1 MQRGRGPVKPG
12 GGPAASRRRRVQAAR
27 AARWAGHARW
37 QCERATAAR
46 LTGGGAKGQED
57 AVSASP
63 AASTE
68 SSASLW
74 RLEIA
79 ARPELSDALASA
91 TATRL
96 KAVLGLSPASL
107 RTRKLYH
114 LDLGLDAGEAAQ
126 VLAALVDPVSEE
138 GALGCL
144 PDPAEAVLLSVGFR
158 PGVTDSVGRSV
169 QRAAEDRLQRP
180 LTGQVH
186 TSTMYVFTGL
196 TRAQVEAAARELH
209 NPLIQRVRI
218 EGCAPGLVREP
229 ALDVPHAGTP
239 TVPGVTSVALGVAD
253 DDRLAQISRD
263 GMLALS
269 LPEMQAIRDHF
280 RTLGRDPS
288 DAELECIAQTW
299 SEHCKH
305 KIFAAPITYTDPR
318 GETREIERGLF
329 KEYIRGTTEA
339 IAAGRLT
346 AGQDPVGEPFLVSV
360 FHDNAGVVRFSA
372 ADHLVYKVETH
383 NSPSALDPYGGAMT
397 GIVGVNRDS
406 LATGLGAELL
416 TNVWGYCFGEPDHSA
431 PLPPGLM
438 HPRRIREGVHQGVID
453 GGNQSGIPYS
463 RGFELY
469 DPRYAGKPL
478 VYCGTVAVM
487 PVRSAGAPTD
497 IKRTAVGDLVVMLG
511 GRIGKDG
518 IHGATFSSVELDE
531 SSPVQAVQIGDPIT
545 QKMMADLLHEAREL
559 GLYSGITDNGAGGLS
574 SSVGEMAGATG
585 GARIDL
591 ARAPLKYPGLAPWE
605 ILISEAQERMTLA
618 VPKASIEAFLALARR
633 REVEASVLGEFT
645 DSGRLVVTHGD
656 TPVCDLELS
665 FLHDGLPR
673 WPLRAR
679 WSPPPRPLSPP
690 AAIAAALAEDVAGP
704 TLLALLRRPNLRSGE
719 STARHYDHEVKGLG
733 VIKPWVGV
741 RQDVPATA
749 TVMRGRHLRPEGVV
763 LAEGVHPFYSELDT
777 YAMAT
782 ACVDEAVRRV
792 LCAGARYDR
801 LSALDNF
808 CWPDP
813 VQGPKTPDGEH
824 KLAQLVRCCEG
835 LRAACEAFAVPLISG
850 KDSMKNDAQ
859 LGGVK
864 ISIPPTLLVS
874 VMGQMADVRRA
885 IDLVPVA
892 VGDLVYLLGETRRE
906 LGGSELARARGLVL
920 DGVPDTELARNAARY
935 RAFSAARDAGLV
947 RSAHVAGRG
956 GLAVALAHMAIAGEL
971 GVRVDLEA
979 LLGPDLGDMS
989 QWTAAA
995 LFSESTG
1002 RIVLTC
1008 APHQAEA
1015 LVGALAGHGLVRLG
1029 TIEASRGGD
1038 EGPAVRG
1045 GLEPPTG
1052 GWLQVRR
1059 GARVVFEHDV
1069 TRLRAAFQG
1078 AADV

>member
-1 MQRGRGPVKPG
+1 
-12 GGPAASRRRRVQAAR
+12 
-27 AARWAGHARW
+27 
-37 QCERATAAR
+37 
-46 LTGGGAKGQED
+46 
-57 AVSASP
+57 VSASP

-74 RLEIA
+74 RLEIT

-91 TATRL
+91 TAKRL
-96 KAVLGLSPASL
+96 KAVLGLTPTSL

-126 VLAALVDPVSEE
+126 VLEALVDPVSDV

-144 PDPAEAVLLSVGFR
+144 PDPADALVLSVGFR

-169 QRAAEDRLQRP
+169 QRAAEDRLGRA
-180 LTGQVH
+180 LAGQVH

-218 EGCAPGLVREP
+218 EACPAGAPPREP

-239 TVPGVTSVALGVAD
+239 TVPGVLTVALGAAD
-253 DDRLAQISRD
+253 DAMLEQISRA

-280 RTLGRDPS
+280 RSIGRDPS

-329 KEYIRGTTEA
+329 KDYIRGTTEA
-339 IAAGRLT
+339 IAAARLA
-346 AGQDPVGEPFLVSV
+346 AGQDPAGEPFLVSV

-487 PVRSAGAPTD
+487 PVRSAGAPTE

-656 TPVCDLELS
+656 TPVCDLELE

-679 WSPPPRPLSPP
+679 WSPPPRPLSAP
-690 AAIAAALAEDVAGP
+690 ARVAAALAEDALGA
-704 TLLALLRRPNLRSGE
+704 TLLAMLRRPNLRSGE
-719 STARHYDHEVKGLG
+719 AIARHYDHEVKGLS

-749 TVMRGRHLRPEGVV
+749 TVMRARHLRPEGVV
-763 LAEGVHPFYSELDT
+763 LSEGVHPFYSELDT
-777 YAMAT
+777 HAMAT
-782 ACVDEAVRRV
+782 ACVDEAVRRA
-792 LCAGARYDR
+792 LCAGARIDR

-835 LRAACEAFAVPLISG
+835 LRAACEAFGVPLISG

-874 VMGQMADVRRA
+874 VMGQMDNVRRA
-885 IDLVPVA
+885 LDLVPVA
-892 VGDLVYLLGETRRE
+892 AGDLLFVLGETRAE
-906 LGGSELARARGLVL
+906 LGGSELARAHGLVL
-920 DGVPDTELARNAARY
+920 GGVPNTELERCAARY
-935 RAFSAARDAGLV
+935 AAFAAARDAGLV

-956 GLAVALAHMAIAGEL
+956 GLAVALVHLALAGEL
-971 GVRVDLEA
+971 GVAVDLA
-979 LLGPDLGDMS
+979 GLLGPELGHMS
-989 QWTAAA
+989 EWAGTA

-1002 RIVLTC
+1002 RILLTC
-1008 APHQAEA
+1008 APQRAAA
-1015 LVGALAGHGLVRLG
+1015 LAAALAGHGLVRLG
-1029 TIEASRGGD
+1029 SIEAARGGD

-1045 GLEPPTG
+1045 GLVPPTG

-1059 GARVVFEHDV
+1059 GSRVLLEHGAAE
-1069 TRLRAAFQG
+1069 LRAAFKGG

>member
-1 MQRGRGPVKPG
+1 V
-12 GGPAASRRRRVQAAR
+12 
-27 AARWAGHARW
+27 
-37 QCERATAAR
+37 
-46 LTGGGAKGQED
+46 GAKGQESP
-57 AVSASP
+57 VSASP

-68 SSASLW
+68 ASTSLW
-74 RLEIA
+74 RLEIG

-96 KAVLGLSPASL
+96 KAVLGLSPTSL

-126 VLAALVDPVSEE
+126 VLQALVDPISEV

-144 PDPAEAVLLSVGFR
+144 PDPDDALLLSVGFR

-169 QRAAEDRLQRP
+169 QRAAEDRLGRS
-180 LTGQVH
+180 LAGQVY

-209 NPLIQRVRI
+209 NPLIQRVRV
-218 EGCAPGLVREP
+218 EAHPPGAPPRE
-229 ALDVPHAGTP
+229 AVLDVPHAGTP
-239 TVPGVTSVALGVAD
+239 TVPGVSTVALGAAD
-253 DDRLAQISRD
+253 DAMLEQISRV

-280 RTLGRDPS
+280 RSLGRDPS

-339 IAAGRLT
+339 IAAQRLA
-346 AGQDPVGEPFLVSV
+346 AGQDPAGEPFLVSV

-487 PVRSAGAPTD
+487 PVRSAGAPTE

-618 VPKASIEAFLALARR
+618 VPKASIDAFLALARR

-656 TPVCDLELS
+656 TPVCDLELE

-679 WSPPPRPLSPP
+679 WSPPPRPLSAP
-690 AAIAAALAEDVAGP
+690 AQVSAALAEDAALA
-704 TLLALLRRPNLRSGE
+704 TLLSLLRRPNLRSGE
-719 STARHYDHEVKGLG
+719 AIARHYDHEVKGLS

-763 LAEGVHPFYSELDT
+763 LSEGVHPFYSELDT

-782 ACVDEAVRRV
+782 ACVDEAVRRA
-792 LCAGARYDR
+792 LCAGARFDR

-835 LRAACEAFAVPLISG
+835 LRAACEAYGVPLISG
-850 KDSMKNDAQ
+850 KDSMKNDAM

-874 VMGQMADVRRA
+874 VMGQMDDVRRA
-885 IDLVPVA
+885 LDLVPVA
-892 VGDLVYLLGETRRE
+892 AGDLLYVLGETRGE

-920 DGVPDTELARNAARY
+920 DGVPSTDLGRNAARY
-935 RAFSAARDAGLV
+935 RAFARARDAGLV

-956 GLAVALAHMAIAGEL
+956 GLAVALAHLTIAGEL
-971 GVRVDLEA
+971 GVQVALDE
-979 LLGPDLGDMS
+979 LLGPGLGDMS
-989 QWTAAA
+989 ERAATA

-1008 APHQAEA
+1008 APGHASALEA
-1015 LVGALAGHGLVRLG
+1015 ALAGHGLLRLG
-1029 TIEASRGGD
+1029 SIAAPRASD
-1038 EGPAVRG
+1038 DAGPAVRG
-1045 GLEPPTG
+1045 GLNPPTG

-1059 GARVVFEHDV
+1059 GAQILLDAGA

-1078 AADV
+1078 GAADV